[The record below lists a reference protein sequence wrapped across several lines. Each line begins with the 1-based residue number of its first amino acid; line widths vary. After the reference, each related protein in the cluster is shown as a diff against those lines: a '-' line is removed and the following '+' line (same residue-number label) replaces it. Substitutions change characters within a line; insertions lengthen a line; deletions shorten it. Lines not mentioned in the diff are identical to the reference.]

1 MAQSKKVSF
10 LRGKRMRVTVLDTA
24 GRPVVGDS
32 SVVSTKGVVT
42 MSYTSNVEDGEAVSV
57 PNMNGE
63 TCVSEPA
70 VQTFTGFG
78 VEIEFCEV
86 DFALLGIVTGQ
97 EVYLD
102 EDGTIIGIT
111 ESTDVDL
118 SAVNFALEMWLGSTN
133 PGEYGYV
140 LTPFLSG
147 GTIGDITV
155 ENGAISFTVTGLQTK
170 NGSAWGVGPF
180 NVEIV
185 AGVPSP
191 LRVAMKA
198 NDHRRIITT
207 LLAPP
212 AVYAGATPLLDSTDP
227 AVTSIS
233 ATPTGLSVAIAPTP
247 VGTDPM
253 WYDFGD
259 GTWDYAETGSYTH
272 VYEFAGDYT
281 IVGFRGNSS
290 ASTTVVTTG

>member
-24 GRPVVGDS
+24 GRPVIGDS

-42 MSYTSNVEDGEAVSV
+42 VSYTSNVEDGEAVSV

-78 VEIEFCEV
+78 VEVEFCEV

-97 EVYLD
+97 EVYVD
-102 EDGTIIGIT
+102 EDGVIIGIT

-118 SAVNFALEMWLGSTN
+118 AAVNFALEMWLGSTN

-140 LTPFLSG
+140 LTPFLGG
-147 GTIGDITV
+147 GTIGDITI

-170 NGSAWGVGPF
+170 NGTAWGKGPY
-180 NVEIV
+180 NVELV
-185 AGVPSP
+185 AGVPAP
-191 LRVAMKA
+191 LRVPMKA

-207 LLAPP
+207 KVAPP
-212 AVYAGATPLLDSTDP
+212 AVYAGATPLLDATDP
-227 AVTSIS
+227 AITSVT
-233 ATPTGLSVAIAPTP
+233 ATSTGLSVELAPTP
-247 VGTDPM
+247 AGTDPV

-259 GTWDYAETGSYTH
+259 ESWDYAETGTYTH
-272 VYEFAGDYT
+272 VYEFAGTYT
-281 IVGFRGNSS
+281 VVAHRG
-290 ASTTVVTTG
+290 STTATTTVTVTA

>member
-10 LRGKRMRVTVLDTA
+10 LRGKRMRVTVLDAA
-24 GRPVVGDS
+24 GRPVIGDS
-32 SVVSTKGVVT
+32 SVVSTKGVVSV
-42 MSYTSNVEDGEAVSV
+42 SYTSNVEDGEAVSV

-63 TCVSEPA
+63 TCVSEPSTPA
-70 VQTFTGFG
+70 FTGFG

-86 DFALLGIVTGQ
+86 DFALLEIVTGQ
-97 EVYLD
+97 EAYVD
-102 EDGTIIGIT
+102 EDGQIIGIT

-147 GTIGDITV
+147 GVIGDVTV

-170 NGSAWGVGPF
+170 NGTAWGNGPYDVETVGG
-180 NVEIV
+180 V
-185 AGVPSP
+185 AAP
-191 LRVAMKA
+191 LRLPMKA

-207 LLAPP
+207 TVAPP
-212 AVYAGATPLLDSTDP
+212 AVYAGATPLLDPADP
-227 AVTSIS
+227 AITSVTATVTGKS
-233 ATPTGLSVAIAPTP
+233 ASLAPVP
-247 VGTDPM
+247 AGTDPV

-259 GTWDYAETGSYTH
+259 DSWDYAETGSYTH
-272 VYEFAGDYT
+272 VYEFSGEYT
-281 IVGFRGNSS
+281 VTAHRGSS
-290 ASTTVVTTG
+290 TATTTVTVA